1 MIKQQTSEE
10 IEKDYV
16 ELFVNYNNFLSDK
29 WKTPFLFETWNW
41 EGDETVLPYKLLYL
55 TKLSPISS
63 LYSEAKLKEI
73 LRNNYYNNSKFDK
86 KSFFFIT
93 HRSDT
98 AGCVYLN
105 YKQEENIFVIDFLI
119 VNGKKYSNRGVEQA
133 LINLA
138 INKALEKK
146 DRPIIKFNK
155 STTNIKLDEI
165 LNSMGLL
172 FK

>member
-1 MIKQQTSEE
+1 
-10 IEKDYV
+10 
-16 ELFVNYNNFLSDK
+16 LSDK

-119 VNGKKYSNRGVEQA
+119 VNGKKYSNY
-133 LINLA
+133 
-138 INKALEKK
+138 
-146 DRPIIKFNK
+146 
-155 STTNIKLDEI
+155 
-165 LNSMGLL
+165 
-172 FK
+172 